1 MPTKAQTYAKVYA
14 IAFAKVYPKFSV
26 KTYKGEIEKLML
38 HALKNVDV
46 IKIDGA
52 AFRMTHECLG
62 IPHTHDA
69 IKEYLK

>member
-14 IAFAKVYPKFSV
+14 QAFTKVYPKFSV
-26 KTYKGEIEKLML
+26 KGYDKQIEKLML
-38 HALKNVDV
+38 KALDNIDV

-52 AFRMTHECLG
+52 AFKMTHECLG
-62 IPHTHDA
+62 IEHTHDA